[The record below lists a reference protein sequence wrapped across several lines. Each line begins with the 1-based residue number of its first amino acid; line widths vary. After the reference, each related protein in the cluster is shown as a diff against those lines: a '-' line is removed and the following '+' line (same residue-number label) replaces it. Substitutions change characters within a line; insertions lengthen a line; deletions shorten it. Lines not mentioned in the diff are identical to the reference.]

1 MLELL
6 PILLVYPPLQT
17 KLEPRACHGRAERA
31 LVISA
36 AAMAKKKKTAPDPSR
51 YATMSVPKAKSEEP
65 ALVHTEPSDLSTTA
79 PTAAAA
85 PPVEAPAA
93 NDAPVEAQLSAAQ
106 ALVATLLPPPPTLRK
121 DWKLGPVGMD
131 ERDAKELSRR
141 LLQCET
147 TFGVV
152 ASVHLERVSMRE
164 GSNAEL
170 GRRVYSWIFDAHHV
184 VLGDMNCEW
193 RNMIGG
199 AHVDIGRGPSRQSQP
214 MEAWV
219 KPDTHTAAVRPGG
232 TYLPGLTEPKMP
244 RWKGDSVAITPPTFD
259 LVVVARPLTVD
270 LLPKQPGRKFT
281 PAKLP
286 RLLMKSLG
294 WPSDHTSVVAIVK
307 SMSLTSQHLTVAT
320 WNVADPFYFA
330 RFWPDAAFGFDF
342 KEEDSRLNAIKHHV
356 EQLLDLADVVGLQE
370 VPADLVDRLVRCG
383 LDRDFESQWVAAPSD
398 QDTAWYD
405 AAVGKRGCSSDVG
418 GIDAALPL
426 PPVAHDMLLARRAVL
441 VPCAQ

>member
-1 MLELL
+1 
-6 PILLVYPPLQT
+6 
-17 KLEPRACHGRAERA
+17 

-36 AAMAKKKKTAPDPSR
+36 TAMAKKKKSAPDPSR
-51 YATMSVPKAKSEEP
+51 YTTMSVPKAKSEEP
-65 ALVHTEPSDLSTTA
+65 ALVVHTGPSDPSTMA
-79 PTAAAA
+79 SPG
-85 PPVEAPAA
+85 EAPAA
-93 NDAPVEAQLSAAQ
+93 NDAPAEAQLSDAQ
-106 ALVATLLPPPPTLRK
+106 ALAATPVPPPPTLPK

-131 ERDAKELSRR
+131 QRDAKELSRR

-152 ASVHLERVSMRE
+152 ASVHLERVSMRQ
-164 GSNAEL
+164 GSNVEL

-199 AHVDIGRGPSRQSQP
+199 ANLGAHSQP

-219 KPDTHTAAVRPGG
+219 KPDTHTAAVRTGG
-232 TYLPGLTEPKMP
+232 TYLPGLTEPKKP
-244 RWKGDSVAITPPTFD
+244 RWKGDAVAITPPTFD
-259 LVVVARPLTVD
+259 LVVVARPLSVD

-294 WPSDHTSVVAIVK
+294 WPSDHTSVVASVK
-307 SMSLTSQHLTVAT
+307 SMSRTSRLTVAT

-330 RFWPDAAFGFDF
+330 RFWPDAHFGFDF
-342 KEEDSRLNAIKHHV
+342 EEEDSRLNAIKRHV

-398 QDTAWYD
+398 KDTAWYD
-405 AAVGKRGCSSDVG
+405 AAVGKRGCTSSAVG
-418 GIDAALPL
+418 GIHAALPL

-441 VPCAQ
+441 VGPPGPALCRVSRLSMIEVDR

>member
-1 MLELL
+1 
-6 PILLVYPPLQT
+6 
-17 KLEPRACHGRAERA
+17 
-31 LVISA
+31 
-36 AAMAKKKKTAPDPSR
+36 
-51 YATMSVPKAKSEEP
+51 
-65 ALVHTEPSDLSTTA
+65 
-79 PTAAAA
+79 
-85 PPVEAPAA
+85 
-93 NDAPVEAQLSAAQ
+93 
-106 ALVATLLPPPPTLRK
+106 
-121 DWKLGPVGMD
+121 MD

-152 ASVHLERVSMRE
+152 ASVHLGRVSMRQGLRQE
-164 GSNAEL
+164 NVEL

-199 AHVDIGRGPSRQSQP
+199 AHLGAHSQP

-219 KPDTHTAAVRPGG
+219 KPDTHTAAVRTGG
-232 TYLPGLTEPKMP
+232 TYLPGLTEPKKP

-307 SMSLTSQHLTVAT
+307 SMSLTSHLTVAT

-330 RFWPDAAFGFDF
+330 RFWPDAAFGFGVE
-342 KEEDSRLNAIKHHV
+342 EEDSRLNDIKHHV
-356 EQLLDLADVVGLQE
+356 EQLLDLSDVVGLQE

-383 LDRDFESQWVAAPSD
+383 LDRDFESQWVSAPSEK
-398 QDTAWYD
+398 DTAWYD
-405 AAVGKRGCSSDVG
+405 ATVGKRGCSSAVG
-418 GIDAALPL
+418 GIGTALLL
-426 PPVAHDMLLARRAVL
+426 PPVAHDMLLVRRAVL
-441 VPCAQ
+441 VPCALR

>member
-1 MLELL
+1 
-6 PILLVYPPLQT
+6 
-17 KLEPRACHGRAERA
+17 
-31 LVISA
+31 
-36 AAMAKKKKTAPDPSR
+36 MAKKKKSAPDPSR
-51 YATMSVPKAKSEEP
+51 YATMSVPRAKSEEP
-65 ALVHTEPSDLSTTA
+65 ALVHTGPSDASTTA

-85 PPVEAPAA
+85 PPEEEAPAA
-93 NDAPVEAQLSAAQ
+93 NDAPVEAQLSDA
-106 ALVATLLPPPPTLRK
+106 ALVAAPVPVPAPAPPPPTLRK

-131 ERDAKELSRR
+131 QRAAKELSRR

-199 AHVDIGRGPSRQSQP
+199 AHLGAHSQP

-219 KPDTHTAAVRPGG
+219 KPDTHTAAVRAGG
-232 TYLPGLTEPKMP
+232 TYLPGLTKPKQP

-286 RLLMKSLG
+286 RLLMKSLD
-294 WPSDHTSVVAIVK
+294 WPSDHTSVVANVK
-307 SMSLTSQHLTVAT
+307 SMSLTGHLTVAT
-320 WNVADPFYFA
+320 WNVADPFYFG
-330 RFWPDAAFGFDF
+330 RFWPDADFGFDF
-342 KEEDSRLNAIKHHV
+342 EEEDSRLNAIKQHV

-370 VPADLVDRLVRCG
+370 VPADLVDRLIRCG

-398 QDTAWYD
+398 KDKAWYD
-405 AAVGKRGCSSDVG
+405 AAAGKRSCSSAVG
-418 GIDAALPL
+418 SIDAALPL